1 MPITLSPELQTH
13 LSQLAPDA
21 PMPALFIGHGNPMNA
36 ITDNAYKETWQ
47 LLGQLLPKPKAILVI
62 SAHWLT
68 EGATHIVTN
77 TQPRTIHDF
86 YGFPEALH
94 RIQYP
99 AAGAPDLAAQIM
111 QMIKNPSILGDDQ
124 WGLDHGAWCVLKPMF
139 PEAIIPV
146 LQLSLDIDST
156 PQQRYDLGKQLQILR
171 HQGLM
176 LMGSGNL
183 VHNLRQMN
191 VKMPYQGH
199 AWAQQYDAVL
209 AEWIEQNELPT
220 LLDIEQLP
228 NTALAHPTLEHYWPL
243 LYILGSRLETER
255 VWYFNESLD
264 LGSISMRSM
273 LFSGN

>member
-1 MPITLSPELQTH
+1 MPTTLSSELQKH

-21 PMPALFIGHGNPMNA
+21 PMPALFVGHGNPMNA
-36 ITDNAYKETWQ
+36 ITNNNYTETWQ
-47 LLGQLLPKPKAILVI
+47 LLGQRLPKPKAILVI

-68 EGATHIVTN
+68 EGTTHIVTN
-77 TQPRTIHDF
+77 AHPRTIHDF

-99 AAGAPDLAAQIM
+99 AVGAPDLAAQII
-111 QMIKNPSILGDDQ
+111 QMIDNPPVLGDEQ

-139 PEAIIPV
+139 PAANIPV
-146 LQLSLDIDST
+146 LQLSLDIHST
-156 PQQRYDLGKQLQILR
+156 PQQRYDLGKQLQTLR
-171 HQGLM
+171 HQGVM
-176 LMGSGNL
+176 LIGSGNL

-191 VKMPYQGH
+191 FKMPYQGYD
-199 AWAQQYDAVL
+199 WAQQYDAAL
-209 AEWIEQNELPT
+209 AQWIEQNDLPA

-228 NTALAHPTLEHYWPL
+228 STALAHPTLEHYWPL

-255 VWYFNESLD
+255 AWYFNESLD

-273 LFSGN
+273 VFSGN